1 MVARL
6 RHAIALLLVI
16 LVVGLTGCGGNREEP
31 AVLLDLETSR
41 AQDNLLVGG
50 LSEVSPPERIQQ
62 LKPFLD
68 VYTPQVRIVSPRN
81 NDVIA
86 NTEVAMQLQVR
97 DLPIYKNANLELG
110 PHLQV
115 LLDDQPSQ
123 TLYDAESPVV
133 FTDLAPGTHTVRVFA
148 VRPWEESFKND
159 GAYDQVTF
167 SVFTNSQQNNPDSS
181 RPLLTYSQPEG
192 MYGAEPVM
200 LDFYLTNAP
209 LHVVAENDEAI
220 ADWRI
225 RCTVN
230 GQSFVFD
237 RWQPIYLKGFKP
249 GKNWVKL
256 EAIDENDNPIENA
269 FNTAIRLVDY
279 TPGAQD
285 PLSQLMRGDIL
296 LEQAKGLV
304 DPNYE
309 PPAPPIED
317 ATPEVLESE
326 ADDLTEPATQPA
338 PEDITDDLDPALP
351 GMGMEDDDEEPVIE
365 ETEGVEP
372 DVEALSDVDSTDE
385 STPQPS
391 AAPSEMPLI
400 EAEEDTSSID
410 AEANA
415 ATSEPTLETSLPE
428 TPDLSGPTAA
438 TEASLGEANN
448 DSDEQPTTIEIDD
461 IDQAMGESSD
471 AAIAVP
477 VDPDGAIEP
486 DGVATDDAM
495 TEDATLSSPGESE
508 ADVDTPDGENA
519 ESASGTQSPEASKPL
534 EDSVSII

>member
-16 LVVGLTGCGGNREEP
+16 LVVGLAGCGGNREEP
-31 AVLLDLETSR
+31 AVLLDLDTSR
-41 AQDNLLVGG
+41 TEDNALVGE

-68 VYTPQVRIVSPRN
+68 VYTPQVRIISPRN

-86 NTEVAMQLQVR
+86 STEVAVQVQVR
-97 DLPIYKNANLELG
+97 DLPIYKDADLELG

-115 LLDDQPSQ
+115 FLDDQPSQ
-123 TLYDAESPVV
+123 TLYHTETPIV
-133 FTDLAPGTHTVRVFA
+133 FADLAPGTHTVRVFA

-167 SVFTNSQQNNPDSS
+167 NVFTNSQQNNPDSS
-181 RPLLTYSQPEG
+181 RPLLTYSQPQG
-192 MYGAEPVM
+192 AYGTEPIM

-256 EAIDENDNPIENA
+256 EAIDENGSAIENA

-285 PLSQLMRGDIL
+285 PLSQIIRGDIPL
-296 LEQAKGLV
+296 ARAKGLV

-309 PPAPPIED
+309 PPVPPSED
-317 ATPEVLESE
+317 TMPEEPESE
-326 ADDLTEPATQPA
+326 ADTPTESASQPA
-338 PEDITDDLDPALP
+338 AEDITDDLEPSSSA
-351 GMGMEDDDEEPVIE
+351 MEREDEDEESVQE
-365 ETEGVEP
+365 ETEGAGS
-372 DVEALSDVDSTDE
+372 DVEALSDVDSMDE
-385 STPQPS
+385 STTQHFD
-391 AAPSEMPLI
+391 AETSEMPPT
-400 EAEEDTSSID
+400 EEEDTSSTA
-410 AEANA
+410 AESDET
-415 ATSEPTLETSLPE
+415 TSEPTLETSLPE
-428 TPDLSGPTAA
+428 TLGLSDPAA
-438 TEASLGEANN
+438 VDEAASAGIQDN
-448 DSDEQPTTIEIDD
+448 SDEQPTSMNIDIDD
-461 IDQAMGESSD
+461 RDETVANSEE
-471 AAIAVP
+471 AIAAP
-477 VDPDGAIEP
+477 ADPDEP
-486 DGVATDDAM
+486 MTPDEAATDDA
-495 TEDATLSSPGESE
+495 TLS
-508 ADVDTPDGENA
+508 TPS
-519 ESASGTQSPEASKPL
+519 ESAADIDTLDRENPEPVPAPQSPDASRPL